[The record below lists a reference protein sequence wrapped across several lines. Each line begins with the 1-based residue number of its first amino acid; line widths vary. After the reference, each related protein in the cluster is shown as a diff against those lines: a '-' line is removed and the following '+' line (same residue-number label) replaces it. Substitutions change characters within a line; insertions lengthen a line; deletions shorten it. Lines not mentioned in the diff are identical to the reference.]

1 VLFTTASQESVLY
14 DVYEDMMFLGELFKN
29 SESFQQFTQN
39 AGVGVKE
46 IKAFNQSLKD
56 TGADFSPVTL
66 RFIEILAENKRLMFI
81 EEITEKYQKLY
92 QQFNKEEKITI
103 ISAYKLS
110 SDEEGQVLNALKSNP
125 QNQGKEFVL
134 EFKIDESILG
144 GLQMYTESE
153 FMDMSLSSRLDRLG
167 QEINRM
173 ID

>member
-1 VLFTTASQESVLY
+1 
-14 DVYEDMMFLGELFKN
+14 M
-29 SESFQQFTQN
+29 
-39 AGVGVKE
+39 KE
-46 IKAFNQSLKD
+46 IKAFNQGLKE
-56 TGADFSPVTL
+56 TGADFSPVTF

-81 EEITEKYQKLY
+81 KEITEKYQKLY

-110 SDEEGQVLNALKSNP
+110 SEEEQQVLNALKANP

-134 EFKIDESILG
+134 EFKIDEAILG

-153 FMDMSLSSRLDRLG
+153 FMDMSLSSRLDKLQ
-167 QEINRM
+167 QEITKM